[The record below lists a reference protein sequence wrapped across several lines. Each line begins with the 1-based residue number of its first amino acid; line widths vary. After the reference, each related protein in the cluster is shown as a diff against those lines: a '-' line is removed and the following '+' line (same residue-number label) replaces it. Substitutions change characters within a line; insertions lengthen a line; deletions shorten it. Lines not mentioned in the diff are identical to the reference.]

1 MVTIRSSR
9 LIGLIGALTSVL
21 LLAAP
26 WASAGQ
32 QSASPP
38 AKAPAAKS
46 PAKPPAAKKPAA
58 AKPPARSSAAFDKLV
73 QEAHAARE
81 ATRLD
86 EAITLYG
93 KAVAQRPDWL
103 EGHWYLGLS
112 YYDLDR
118 YELCRDSFRRIT
130 QRDPKNG
137 GGWSFKGLCEFR
149 LKNYDIALEDLIK
162 GRSLGLPQQRDV
174 VSVSRYHIAALLNRM
189 EEYEESQRILHEFV
203 LEGDDSPRIIEL
215 LGIAAL
221 RLPVLPGELPAGRRE
236 QIMMAGRAAYF
247 AAARMSTA
255 ARPAFEELLRRYPE
269 TPNVHYAYGLFLI
282 NEHPDEALEQFREEL
297 KVSPRH
303 PWAKLQMAFEYI
315 KRAEWEEGQR
325 WAQEAVTEA
334 PNLFVARKALGQ
346 ILLETGDIE
355 NAIKE
360 LEAGVRIAP
369 HSPTLRFT
377 LARAYR
383 RAGRSTDA
391 EREQAEFTRLSRSLR
406 RERGGPQAV
415 GGIDLDNKAPVD
427 EGTP

>member
-1 MVTIRSSR
+1 MNIRPTCF
-9 LIGLIGALTSVL
+9 IAALACVL
-21 LLAAP
+21 LLAPARP
-26 WASAGQ
+26 FAREQ
-32 QSASPP
+32 TASPP
-38 AKAPAAKS
+38 AK
-46 PAKPPAAKKPAA
+46 PPATKTPAPTKPAA
-58 AKPPARSSAAFDKLV
+58 GKSAAFDKLV
-73 QEAHAARE
+73 KEAHAARE
-81 ATRLD
+81 ANRLD
-86 EAITLYG
+86 EAIALYG
-93 KAVAQRPDWL
+93 KAVAQRPNWL

-118 YELCRDSFRRIT
+118 YQECRDSFRRIT
-130 QRDPKNG
+130 QQDPKNG

-162 GRSLGLPQQRDV
+162 GRSLGLPQQKDV
-174 VSVSRYHIAALLNRM
+174 VGVSRYHIAALLNRI
-189 EEYEESQRILHEFV
+189 EEYEESQRILNEFV

-255 ARPAFEELLRRYPE
+255 ARPAFEELVRRYPE
-269 TPNVHYAYGLFLI
+269 TPNVHYAFGLFLI
-282 NEHPDEALEQFREEL
+282 NEHPDEAIGQFKEEL
-297 KVSPRH
+297 KISPRH

-315 KRAEWEEGQR
+315 KRAEWDEGKR

-346 ILLETGDIE
+346 ILLETGEIDG
-355 NAIKE
+355 AIKE
-360 LEAGVRIAP
+360 LEAGVQIAP

-383 RAGRSTDA
+383 RAGRTADA
-391 EREQAEFTRLSRSLR
+391 EREQAEFARLSRSLR

-415 GGIDLDNKAPVD
+415 GGIDLDNNAAPD